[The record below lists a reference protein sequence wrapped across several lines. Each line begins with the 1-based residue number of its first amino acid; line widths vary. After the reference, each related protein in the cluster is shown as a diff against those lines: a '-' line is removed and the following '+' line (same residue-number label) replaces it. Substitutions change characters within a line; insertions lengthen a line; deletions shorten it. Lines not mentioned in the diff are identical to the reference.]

1 MSSMSTRWNGWGEN
15 GRSFSLIDRPHFW
28 PSLLRRIGAWS
39 EDVAPPVSLEQ
50 VSMPDHVLEPAL
62 FDRLA
67 RASAQLLTDRESR
80 IRHACG
86 KSYRDLVRLRSGA
99 IATAPA
105 AVAVPRTHDQV
116 RELLRVAAEARLPV
130 VPFGGGT
137 SVVGGVEGPSGPY
150 LALSLRGLDRLISL
164 DPLSR
169 VAHLEAG
176 MLGPE
181 VEAALGQQGFTLG
194 HFPQSFE
201 FSTLGGWIAARS
213 AGQQSTRYGKIEDMV
228 VSLRVATPAGDL
240 ETPVVPASSE
250 GPDLNRVLAGGEGA
264 LGVIT
269 EAWLRVHPSPAARHH
284 VGVLLPD
291 FESGIGAIR
300 TLMQSGGRPA
310 TFRLS
315 DASETEATFAM
326 RTTSPSRLQSAAAAV
341 VKRWL
346 GPMEG
351 RCLLIAGFE
360 GTGAEVRIQRAAA
373 GKALKAARA
382 VSLGAGV
389 GREWFAH
396 RFDLPYLRD
405 VLLDRGVMV
414 DTLETATTWSNL
426 ENLHGAVTRALQQ
439 SLEAWGTPA
448 WVFCHVSHAYEVGA
462 SLYFTFAAR
471 QDRERPI
478 AQWQAAKI
486 AATEA
491 IVASGGALSH
501 HHGIGRDTAP
511 WLGARLKE
519 GGMALLKG
527 VKEGVDPSGVM
538 NPGVFGL
545 GTRGD
550 SGR

>member
-1 MSSMSTRWNGWGEN
+1 MSTRWNGWGEN
-15 GRSFSLIDRPHFW
+15 GRSFSLVDRPHFW
-28 PSLLRRIGAWS
+28 PALLRRIGALP
-39 EDVAPPVSLEQ
+39 EGVAAPVSLEQ
-50 VSMPDHVLEPAL
+50 VSMPEAVLEPAL
-62 FDRLA
+62 VDRLA
-67 RASAQLLTDRESR
+67 KATDQLLTDRESR

-86 KSYRDLVRLRSGA
+86 RSYRDLVRLRSGA
-99 IATAPA
+99 IDTAPA
-105 AVAVPRTHDQV
+105 AVAVPRTHEQV
-116 RELLRVAAEARLPV
+116 SELLRIASEARLPV

-137 SVVGGVEGPSGPY
+137 SVVGGVEGPPGPY

-164 DPLSR
+164 DPVSH
-169 VAHLEAG
+169 VARLEAG

-181 VEAALGQQGFTLG
+181 VEQALGAQGFTLG

-213 AGQQSTRYGKIEDMV
+213 AGQQSTRYGKIEEMV
-228 VSLRVATPAGDL
+228 VGLRVATPAGDL
-240 ETPVVPASSE
+240 ETAVSPAASE
-250 GPDLNRVLAGGEGA
+250 GPDLNRVLAGGEGS

-269 EAWLRVHPSPAARHH
+269 EAWLRVHPSPVARHY

-291 FESGIGAIR
+291 FVAGIGAIR
-300 TLMQSGGRPA
+300 ALMQAGGRPA

-315 DASETEATFAM
+315 DASETEATLAM
-326 RTTSPSRLQSAAAAV
+326 RTSSPSRLKSAAAAV

-351 RCLLIAGFE
+351 RCLLVAGFE
-360 GTGAEVRIQRAAA
+360 GTGSEIRIQRALA
-373 GKALKAARA
+373 GQALKAARA

-414 DTLETATTWSNL
+414 DTVETATTWSNL

-471 QDRERPI
+471 QDPERPI
-478 AQWQAAKI
+478 AQWQTAKT

-491 IVASGGALSH
+491 IVACGGVLSH
-501 HHGIGRDTAP
+501 HHGIGRDTAA
-511 WLGARLKE
+511 WLGPRLKA

-527 VKEGVDPSGVM
+527 AKDGVDPLGVM

-545 GTRGD
+545 GTKV
-550 SGR
+550 